1 MEDVLDLYAEPFD
14 PECPVVCFDESPYQL
29 IQETRS
35 PWPTTPGRPHRYD
48 YEYKRAGTA
57 NLFLLVQPLACWRH
71 VVVTERRTGQDFA
84 HQMRALVDESFPQAE
99 RIKLVVDNLNTHTP
113 AALYAALPAAEARRI
128 TRRLEFHYTPK
139 HGSWLNMAEIELA
152 VLAEQCLDR
161 RLGRLDLLRHEVTS
175 WEAERNRR
183 KATVNWRFTTTDARL
198 TLARLYPN
206 DQRPDQPTPINQ
218 AIIRPVEA
226 C

>member
-84 HQMRALVDESFPQAE
+84 HQMRALVDESFPQA
-99 RIKLVVDNLNTHTP
+99 DGAGDAP
-113 AALYAALPAAEARRI
+113 RR
-128 TRRLEFHYTPK
+128 
-139 HGSWLNMAEIELA
+139 EISELSIFC
-152 VLAEQCLDR
+152 E
-161 RLGRLDLLRHEVTS
+161 
-175 WEAERNRR
+175 
-183 KATVNWRFTTTDARL
+183 
-198 TLARLYPN
+198 Y
-206 DQRPDQPTPINQ
+206 
-218 AIIRPVEA
+218 
-226 C
+226 